1 MWVIFVYGSSAIF
14 QSDRGNVSQKPFLS
28 FLSKAPTRA
37 RLSEHT
43 RARGQTGVVRPREEA
58 RERGSARREVPE
70 APRVP
75 EDAGTREGGA
85 NPGAKVPT
93 VCVAL
98 SAMGVV
104 TAFGSARK
112 GLALA
117 ARTVADAV
125 DRELVTGTS
134 EQERRAAKAL
144 QRDTERAIARKAL
157 THEKSKRTDLSFVE
171 ETNERVVERQV
182 TRSELVIGPASDPRR
197 ETFERDDGVKI
208 VVADRTTRVRPNV
221 WAPEYDADGR
231 RVKPPSRGPKF
242 DPPSRARACVVDV
255 LAARDLDTHR
265 VYVTL
270 DLMGERVGETGA
282 ATRVTRRAGHSSG
295 ERNQSLFSHRFDAS
309 FRFAAAK
316 RLSDD
321 ERLVAT
327 VRRKSDEAVLGAV
340 TIPIDAVEDA
350 NDPFVRDKQRDASH
364 VEAFWTR
371 LADPPRAR
379 EASPGAIRVACYF
392 DADAPGRIRVFVASC
407 TKAGSDHVAEEEDG
421 VFEKRG
427 LKKTSSS
434 SSRLGSAA
442 LSAGTSLRRAFASS
456 ASYVRVSLNRVD
468 PGVRPKKDDRRRTE
482 TVYRHADGVS
492 HVFDEAFV
500 YEHVDPEGDSSVL
513 LELFRENAL
522 GGDDDAAA
530 QLALPVKSLPRAR
543 DGDAAARP
551 RDRAWRVH
559 SRSRRHG
566 LGTGVSETATGDV
579 CVAACFLDAAKSRL
593 RVRVLEA
600 RDVRA
605 GDKTGTSDAYVRAT
619 LLDGSKGSSQQV
631 FHTKVVYGT
640 TSPAWRHEFFF
651 RVEKSTE
658 KVARDAGLDGSTG
671 GTYGCFVPDADPCA
685 ATRRVEASRE
695 RDEYETTEEGPVDVR
710 GQAVALDLFDHDFD
724 DFDADDF
731 LGRVVLPLDAVATAG
746 ATSDAEKR
754 TEWYP
759 WRDLARANPPR
770 GEVLIR
776 AYFPFEMEGVE
787 TDAERVESAESVLD
801 PAVSRNA
808 AALRRRFAAK
818 ETHDARRKA
827 TRLELEKHG
836 LRRELEAQLRV
847 QLEAHDWPVDL
858 ATRYARAYAK
868 HAHESHRIPPPPL
881 GLVVP
886 AAFAHMFETAE
897 RAAGT
902 FSRENEK
909 KTERD
914 AEASGGGGINET
926 RVSESAEE
934 GSETRVFKKSAENAE
949 TPAPPNTD
957 GPSVPSVPSWSLA
970 AGGAA
975 SVYFRRSPTRGAT
988 DDVSSSKTQTRG
1000 LAESLGDSPWRKLH
1014 AEREAKLGRF

>member
-1 MWVIFVYGSSAIF
+1 
-14 QSDRGNVSQKPFLS
+14 
-28 FLSKAPTRA
+28 
-37 RLSEHT
+37 
-43 RARGQTGVVRPREEA
+43 
-58 RERGSARREVPE
+58 
-70 APRVP
+70 
-75 EDAGTREGGA
+75 
-85 NPGAKVPT
+85 
-93 VCVAL
+93 
-98 SAMGVV
+98 MGVV

-134 EQERRAAKAL
+134 EHERRAAKAL

-157 THEKSKRTDLSFVE
+157 TYEKSKRTDLSFVE

-197 ETFERDDGVKI
+197 ETFERDDGVTI
-208 VVADRTTRVRPNV
+208 VVADRTTRARPNV
-221 WAPEYDADGR
+221 WAPAYDADGR

-265 VYVTL
+265 VSVTL

-282 ATRVTRRAGHSSG
+282 ATNRVTRRAAGHSPAGVSQK
-295 ERNQSLFSHRFDAS
+295 EISHRFDAS

-327 VRRKSDEAVLGAV
+327 VRRVSDEAVLGAV

-350 NDPFVRDKQRDASH
+350 NDPFVRDKRRDASH

-379 EASPGAIRVACYF
+379 EPDPGAIRVACYF

-407 TKAGSDHVAEEEDG
+407 TKQNAGSDHGDPEEEDG
-421 VFEKRG
+421 VFHKRG
-427 LKKTSSS
+427 LMKN
-434 SSRLGSAA
+434 SRLGSAV
-442 LSAGTSLRRAFASS
+442 LSAGTSLRRAFKSS

-468 PGVRPKKDDRRRTE
+468 PFVRPKKDDRRRTE

-522 GGDDDAAA
+522 GTGGDEAVA

-566 LGTGVSETATGDV
+566 GRKTATGDV

-605 GDKTGTSDAYVRAT
+605 GDETGTSDAYVRAT
-619 LLDGSKGSSQQV
+619 LLDGSKGSKRQV
-631 FHTKVVYGT
+631 FRTKVVYGT

-651 RVEKSTE
+651 RVLPKSTSE
-658 KVARDAGLDGSTG
+658 KRVARDAHTRAVSTLDGSTG
-671 GTYGCFVPDADPCA
+671 GTFCQKGCFAPDADPRA
-685 ATRRVEASRE
+685 ATRGAEYETTKAF
-695 RDEYETTEEGPVDVR
+695 DEYETTERPLIDLR
-710 GQAVALDLFDHDFD
+710 GQAIALDLFDHDFG
-724 DFDADDF
+724 DFDADDH

-754 TEWYP
+754 AEWYP

-776 AYFPFEMEGVE
+776 AYFPFETREGVVE
-787 TDAERVESAESVLD
+787 TFPAPSTSASDSKGRVSKESVLD

-808 AALRRRFAAK
+808 AALLRRVAVKQTR
-818 ETHDARRKA
+818 EARRKA

-858 ATRYARAYAK
+858 ACRYARAYAK

-881 GLVVP
+881 GLVTP
-886 AAFAHMFETAE
+886 ATFAHMFETAE
-897 RAAGT
+897 RAVFGT
-902 FSRENEK
+902 FSRDDEK
-909 KTERD
+909 KTETNLRI
-914 AEASGGGGINET
+914 GGGGIRET

-934 GSETRVFKKSAENAE
+934 GNETCVFKKSANRQNAE
-949 TPAPPNTD
+949 TPAPSNTD
-957 GPSVPSVPSWSLA
+957 GLSVPSVPSWSLA

-975 SVYFRRSPTRGAT
+975 SAYFRRSPTRGAT
-988 DDVSSSKTQTRG
+988 DDVSSSETQTRG

>member
-1 MWVIFVYGSSAIF
+1 
-14 QSDRGNVSQKPFLS
+14 
-28 FLSKAPTRA
+28 
-37 RLSEHT
+37 
-43 RARGQTGVVRPREEA
+43 
-58 RERGSARREVPE
+58 
-70 APRVP
+70 
-75 EDAGTREGGA
+75 
-85 NPGAKVPT
+85 
-93 VCVAL
+93 
-98 SAMGVV
+98 MGVV

-134 EQERRAAKAL
+134 EHERRAAKAL

-157 THEKSKRTDLSFVE
+157 TYEKSKRTDLSFVE

-197 ETFERDDGVKI
+197 ETFERDDGVTI
-208 VVADRTTRVRPNV
+208 VVADRISNARPNV
-221 WAPEYDADGR
+221 WAPAYDADGR

-265 VYVTL
+265 VSVTL

-282 ATRVTRRAGHSSG
+282 ATRVTRRAAGHSPAG
-295 ERNQSLFSHRFDAS
+295 FEEISHRFDAS

-327 VRRKSDEAVLGAV
+327 VRRVSDEAVLGAV

-350 NDPFVRDKQRDASH
+350 NDPFVRDKRRDASH

-379 EASPGAIRVACYF
+379 EPDPGAIRVACYF

-407 TKAGSDHVAEEEDG
+407 TKAGSDHGDPEEEDG
-421 VFEKRG
+421 VFQKRG
-427 LKKTSSS
+427 LMKN
-434 SSRLGSAA
+434 SRLGSAL

-468 PGVRPKKDDRRRTE
+468 PGVGPKKDDRRRTE

-513 LELFRENAL
+513 LELFRENTL
-522 GGDDDAAA
+522 GGDDEAAA

-543 DGDAAARP
+543 DGDSAARP

-559 SRSRRHG
+559 SRSRR
-566 LGTGVSETATGDV
+566 SREETATGDV

-619 LLDGSKGSSQQV
+619 LLDGSKGSKQQV
-631 FHTKVVYGT
+631 FRTKVVYGT

-651 RVEKSTE
+651 RVLPKSTSE
-658 KVARDAGLDGSTG
+658 KLSVARDAHTRAGLDGSTG
-671 GTYGCFVPDADPCA
+671 GTFCQKGCFAPDADPRA
-685 ATRRVEASRE
+685 ATRRAEYETTKAF
-695 RDEYETTEEGPVDVR
+695 DEYETTERPLIDLR
-710 GQAVALDLFDHDFD
+710 GQAIALDLFDHDFG
-724 DFDADDF
+724 DFDADDH
-731 LGRVVLPLDAVATAG
+731 LGRVVLPLDFIATAG

-754 TEWYP
+754 AEWYP

-776 AYFPFEMEGVE
+776 AYFPFETREGVLE
-787 TDAERVESAESVLD
+787 TFPAPSTSASDCKGRVSKESVLD

-808 AALRRRFAAK
+808 AALLRRVAVKQTREAK
-818 ETHDARRKA
+818 QKA
-827 TRLELEKHG
+827 SRLELEKHG

-858 ATRYARAYAK
+858 AVRYARAYAK

-881 GLVVP
+881 GLVTP
-886 AAFAHMFETAE
+886 ATFAHMFETAE
-897 RAAGT
+897 RAVFGT
-902 FSRENEK
+902 FSRDDDDEK
-909 KTERD
+909 KKTNLRI
-914 AEASGGGGINET
+914 GGGGIRET

-934 GSETRVFKKSAENAE
+934 GNETCVFKKSANRQNAE
-949 TPAPPNTD
+949 TPAPSNTD
-957 GPSVPSVPSWSLA
+957 YRLSVPSVPSWSLA

-975 SVYFRRSPTRGAT
+975 SAYFRRSPTRGAT
-988 DDVSSSKTQTRG
+988 DDVSSSETQTRG

>member
-1 MWVIFVYGSSAIF
+1 
-14 QSDRGNVSQKPFLS
+14 
-28 FLSKAPTRA
+28 
-37 RLSEHT
+37 
-43 RARGQTGVVRPREEA
+43 
-58 RERGSARREVPE
+58 
-70 APRVP
+70 
-75 EDAGTREGGA
+75 
-85 NPGAKVPT
+85 
-93 VCVAL
+93 
-98 SAMGVV
+98 MGVV

-134 EQERRAAKAL
+134 EHERRAAKAL

-157 THEKSKRTDLSFVE
+157 TYEKSKRTDLSFVE

-197 ETFERDDGVKI
+197 ETFERDDGVTI
-208 VVADRTTRVRPNV
+208 VVADRTTRARPNV
-221 WAPEYDADGR
+221 WAPAYDADGR

-265 VYVTL
+265 VSVTL

-282 ATRVTRRAGHSSG
+282 ATRVTRRAAGHSPAG
-295 ERNQSLFSHRFDAS
+295 VRKEISHRFDAS

-327 VRRKSDEAVLGAV
+327 VRRVSDEAVLGAV

-350 NDPFVRDKQRDASH
+350 NDPFVRDKRRDASH

-379 EASPGAIRVACYF
+379 EPDPGAIRVACYF

-421 VFEKRG
+421 VFQKRG
-427 LKKTSSS
+427 LMKN
-434 SSRLGSAA
+434 SRLGSAV

-468 PGVRPKKDDRRRTE
+468 PGVGPKKDDRRRTE

-513 LELFRENAL
+513 LELFRENTL
-522 GGDDDAAA
+522 GGDDEAAA

-543 DGDAAARP
+543 DGDSAARP

-559 SRSRRHG
+559 SRSRR
-566 LGTGVSETATGDV
+566 SREETATGDV

-619 LLDGSKGSSQQV
+619 LLDGSKGSKRQV
-631 FHTKVVYGT
+631 FRTKVVYGT

-651 RVEKSTE
+651 RVLPKSTSE
-658 KVARDAGLDGSTG
+658 KLSVARDAHTRAGST
-671 GTYGCFVPDADPCA
+671 
-685 ATRRVEASRE
+685 
-695 RDEYETTEEGPVDVR
+695 
-710 GQAVALDLFDHDFD
+710 LD
-724 DFDADDF
+724 
-731 LGRVVLPLDAVATAG
+731 
-746 ATSDAEKR
+746 
-754 TEWYP
+754 
-759 WRDLARANPPR
+759 
-770 GEVLIR
+770 
-776 AYFPFEMEGVE
+776 
-787 TDAERVESAESVLD
+787 
-801 PAVSRNA
+801 
-808 AALRRRFAAK
+808 
-818 ETHDARRKA
+818 
-827 TRLELEKHG
+827 
-836 LRRELEAQLRV
+836 
-847 QLEAHDWPVDL
+847 
-858 ATRYARAYAK
+858 
-868 HAHESHRIPPPPL
+868 
-881 GLVVP
+881 
-886 AAFAHMFETAE
+886 
-897 RAAGT
+897 
-902 FSRENEK
+902 
-909 KTERD
+909 
-914 AEASGGGGINET
+914 
-926 RVSESAEE
+926 
-934 GSETRVFKKSAENAE
+934 
-949 TPAPPNTD
+949 
-957 GPSVPSVPSWSLA
+957 
-970 AGGAA
+970 
-975 SVYFRRSPTRGAT
+975 
-988 DDVSSSKTQTRG
+988 
-1000 LAESLGDSPWRKLH
+1000 
-1014 AEREAKLGRF
+1014 